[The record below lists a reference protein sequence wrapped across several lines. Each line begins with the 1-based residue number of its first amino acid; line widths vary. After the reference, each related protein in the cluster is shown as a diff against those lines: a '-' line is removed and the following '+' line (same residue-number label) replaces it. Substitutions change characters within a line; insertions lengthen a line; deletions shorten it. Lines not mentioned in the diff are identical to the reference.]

1 MQTLSF
7 SEYFPLIGLCVN
19 FLLLAKAA
27 LMMAEKGTEGE
38 KENYKLQ
45 KWLVTLTN
53 EQTMRV

>member
-45 KWLVTLTN
+45 KPGDKMAIPV
-53 EQTMRV
+53 QDD